1 MNTKVNEAG
10 SELNRRIKSE
20 SALYYYRATPF
31 TEHGEFNYNGALK
44 EEFFYDKLYS
54 SIGRSAEYF
63 SEIKKILKKRSHKS
77 ILLIGNQGCGKT
89 TFIHRLSYE
98 CPDMDFKFFDFDKNT
113 SNPTLNEYIEIMSS
127 YLHNLLTNDNEGV
140 NATFYDLF
148 CQNKN
153 LINEKAN
160 GQNNINVFFDKF
172 RDVFILH
179 RRAEAK
185 EDFINT
191 INKLFFLQILTLI
204 VLWHLSDW
212 KHKKTKADQAR
223 PIVFCLDNLDVLVN
237 KEIIERFFKEYFRF
251 VRNIDSI
258 IQNIKDP
265 YIVENGLYYNTKF
278 TFVFSCRQHTWSRV
292 KRSYRHDNTFL
303 HVSTFSKNITDAFDK
318 RSILTRREE
327 YIYENE
333 HYFGDFKNE
342 ISCVR
347 EILSDLDS
355 PEEMRHNIYDLFND
369 DYRQCNITFDEIIHD
384 NPALI
389 QEYFYIKRHS
399 TNRQMYGARG
409 IVYKAL
415 FDKFKA
421 DGIWDQ
427 IGVLNFGSSGSLV
440 SNARM
445 ILNYLDYRTYSD
457 KRSSQRQQNFIPF
470 DRLAEDFC
478 GLIDK
483 QDLDKYLVAMFRLGD
498 ESSWNELIA
507 LDEIEFDELQTCM
520 ESEVFITKAGHE
532 YLDLIATHFE
542 FFNTRVTVRRA
553 VDLPLFSRH
562 SLERYHG
569 PGSHAYNFD
578 ETIKNVLNLVNICCN
593 NMSQYY
599 QKYMEKRF
607 ESIVQYLESPFV
619 YSGANVLHGERII
632 HTHIR
637 YIDSFRLYVLQN
649 SDLNKK
655 IDKIDVNRRL
665 VNYIGQYIKA
675 GKNHPL
681 ILTSKSTEELFPAFL
696 EKIRIIRT
704 SGFNDFITE
713 INV

>member
-1 MNTKVNEAG
+1 MDTKANEAG
-10 SELNRRIKSE
+10 QELNKRIKSE

-54 SIGRSAEYF
+54 SEGKSEEYF
-63 SEIKKILKKRSHKS
+63 SAIKEVLRNRSHKS

-89 TFIHRLSYE
+89 TFIHRLRCE
-98 CPDMDFKFFDFDKNT
+98 CPDMDFKFFDFDRNT
-113 SNPTLNEYIEIMSS
+113 SNPTLSEYIEIMSS
-127 YLHNLLTNDNEGV
+127 YLHELLLSDDKV
-140 NATFYDLF
+140 NAVFYDLF
-148 CQNKN
+148 CQNKD
-153 LINEKAN
+153 LINKKAN
-160 GQNNINVFFDKF
+160 GQNNINVFFDQFKEI
-172 RDVFILH
+172 FILH
-179 RRAEAK
+179 DQISAR

-191 INKLFFLQILTLI
+191 INKLFFLQILILI
-204 VLWHLSDW
+204 VLWHLSSW
-212 KHKKTKADQAR
+212 KTKHAPADQVR
-223 PIVFCLDNLDVLVN
+223 PIIFCLDNLDVLVN

-258 IQNIKDP
+258 IQNINDP
-265 YIVENGLYYNTKF
+265 YIRENGLYYNTKF
-278 TFVFSCRQHTWSRV
+278 TFIFSCRQHTWSRV
-292 KRSYRHDNTFL
+292 KRSYRHDNAFVHL
-303 HVSTFSKNITDAFDK
+303 STFDKNITDAFDK
-318 RSILTRREE
+318 RSILTRREQ
-327 YIYENE
+327 YINENE
-333 HYFGDFKNE
+333 QYFGDFKND
-342 ISCVR
+342 ISRVR

-369 DYRQCNITFDEIIHD
+369 DYRQCNITFDEIIRD
-384 NPALI
+384 NPDLL
-389 QEYFYIKRHS
+389 QEYFYIKTYS
-399 TNRQMYGARG
+399 KNRKMYGARG
-409 IVYKAL
+409 VVYKAL

-427 IGVLNFGSSGSLV
+427 IGVLNFGSAGPLV

-457 KRSSQRQQNFIPF
+457 KRYAQRQQNYIPF
-470 DRLAEDFC
+470 NRLAEDFR
-478 GLIDK
+478 GIIDK
-483 QDLDKYLVAMFRLGD
+483 KDLDKCLVAMFRLGD

-520 ESEVFITKAGHE
+520 ESEIFITKAGHE

-553 VDLPLFSRH
+553 VDLPLFSQR
-562 SLERYHG
+562 SLEQYHG
-569 PGSHAYNFD
+569 PGPYAYNFD
-578 ETIKNVLNLVNICCN
+578 ETIKNVLNLVNICCK

-599 QKYMEKRF
+599 HNYMESKF
-607 ESIVQYLESPFV
+607 DSIEEYLMSPFV

-649 SDLNKK
+649 SDVDEK
-655 IDKIDVNRRL
+655 IDKIDVNKRL
-665 VNYIGQYIKA
+665 VEYIEQYIEA
-675 GKNHPL
+675 GNRQPT
-681 ILTSKSTEELFPAFL
+681 ILTSKSTKTLFPVFI
-696 EKIRIIRT
+696 EKIKKIRT
-704 SGFNDFITE
+704 SGFQDFTTE